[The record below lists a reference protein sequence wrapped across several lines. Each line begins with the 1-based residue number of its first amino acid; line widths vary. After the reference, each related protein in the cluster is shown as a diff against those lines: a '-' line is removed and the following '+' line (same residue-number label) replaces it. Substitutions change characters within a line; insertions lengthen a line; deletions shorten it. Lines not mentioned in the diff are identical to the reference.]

1 MLQVGGMQLS
11 GACTCGMF
19 RWQRKGK
26 LPSMAMPA
34 WSKLGVD
41 GRRGNE
47 ALALTLT
54 ERLLLLSFEQ
64 KSNKI

>member
-1 MLQVGGMQLS
+1 
-11 GACTCGMF
+11 MF